1 MRIPTLMCLVFCCA
15 GPCLGQSQQPLYP
28 RHIETPH
35 FPQLARSANVTGSVS
50 LIVTIDADGHVMKVD
65 ATTGPKILQ
74 AAAAE
79 NLQHWTFAKPQAAPY
94 EETITYDYEFVDSL
108 PGNDGTTPI
117 TNVNFDL
124 PDRVTILA
132 NERLIDHT

>member
-1 MRIPTLMCLVFCCA
+1 MPALMCLVFCCA
-15 GPCLGQSQQPLYP
+15 APCLAQSQQPLYP

-35 FPQLARSANVTGSVS
+35 FPPAARAANVTGSVS
-50 LIVTIDADGHVMKVD
+50 LNVTIDADGHVIKVE
-65 ATTGPKILQ
+65 ATTGPKMLQ
-74 AAAAE
+74 TAAAE
-79 NLQHWTFAKPQAAPY
+79 NLQHWTFAKPQTAPY
-94 EETITYDYEFVDSL
+94 EETITYDYEFDASL
-108 PGNDGTTPI
+108 PGNDGYTAI